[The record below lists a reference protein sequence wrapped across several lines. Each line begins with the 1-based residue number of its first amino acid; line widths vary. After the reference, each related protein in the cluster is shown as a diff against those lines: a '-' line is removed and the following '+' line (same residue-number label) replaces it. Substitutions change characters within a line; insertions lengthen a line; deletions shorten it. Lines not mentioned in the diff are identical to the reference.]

1 MQAGSQVLVSE
12 SSHFSADDTNKPVYI
27 LEAGN
32 NGAPLSTNIV
42 SVLSPTMA
50 VLAAPAASS
59 VGNASVTVGF
69 DDTTSIQNAIT
80 AVGRMGGGTV
90 YIPAGFYRIAGTL
103 EVGYSHIRL
112 TGDGPNS
119 ILFES
124 DLESY
129 PDTQNTTGGWSPHR
143 LIDVGVSQGIVAD
156 AEIDHLQVQSNGDTW
171 IPHSIG
177 QSLIETSPT
186 GNQTVEDFD
195 LHDVTFTSM
204 NFGLFGNG
212 GVLTGFSIHGNVMTE
227 VAKEGIYLAGTP
239 SNGVVSENQIATDIY
254 PSVSNIA
261 IVVKN
266 AADIQIINN
275 SITGAFN
282 VCIEVGSV
290 GGVWPENN
298 ISITNNSC
306 AFADSPNIADGIAIS
321 QGTNIS
327 VVGNT
332 ITGYAAYGI
341 RFAGSGQA
349 ISGIQIAGNTVQ
361 RGNGGGAIVIVPLPA
376 DPTNGPANV
385 TITNN
390 SLIENYSVGSILALT
405 GVGGSITVTHNNI
418 TAAALRKEQ
427 AVFIS
432 TQPGS
437 VPFCSGNVI
446 VNYQLGNCPS
456 H

>member
-1 MQAGSQVLVSE
+1 VLISE
-12 SSHFSADDTNKPVYI
+12 SSHFSANDTNTPVYI
-27 LEAGN
+27 LAAGN
-32 NGAPLSTNIV
+32 NGSPLSTNIV
-42 SVLSPTMA
+42 SIFNPSRA
-50 VLAAPAASS
+50 VLAAPALSDVSS
-59 VGNASVTVGF
+59 ASVTIGF
-69 DDTTSIQNAIT
+69 DDTTSIQNAIN
-80 AVGRMGGGTV
+80 AVGQMGGGTV
-90 YIPAGFYRIAGTL
+90 YVPAGFYRVAGTL

-112 TGDGPNS
+112 TGDGPRS

-124 DLESY
+124 DLDDY
-129 PDTQNTTGGWSPHR
+129 PDTQSTTGGWSPHR
-143 LIDVGVSQGIVAD
+143 LIDVGISQGIVAD
-156 AEIDHLQVQSNGDTW
+156 AEIDHLQVQTNGGTW

-186 GNQTVEDFD
+186 GDYTVEDFD
-195 LHDVTFTSM
+195 LHDVTFTSI

-212 GVLTGFSIHGNVMTE
+212 GVLTGFNIHDNVMPE

-239 SNGVVSENQIATDIY
+239 SNGIVSKNQIATDIY

-266 AADIQIINN
+266 GADIQIINN
-275 SITGAFN
+275 SITGAFYG
-282 VCIEVGSV
+282 CIQIGAVGA
-290 GGVWPENN
+290 VWPENN

-306 AFADSPNIADGIAIS
+306 SFTDSPNIADGVAIS

-361 RGNGGGAIVIVPLPA
+361 RGSGGGAIAIVALPA

-385 TITNN
+385 TISNN
-390 SLIENYSVGSILALT
+390 SLIENYSVGSILGLT
-405 GVGGSITVTHNNI
+405 SVNGNINVTCNNI
-418 TAAALRKEQ
+418 TAAAPRKEQ

-437 VPFCSGNVI
+437 ILFCSSNVI
-446 VNYQLGNCPS
+446 VNYQPGNCLNQ
-456 H
+456 